1 MPANELTE
9 HSHCAVLLTKG
20 AAG

>member
-1 MPANELTE
+1 MPASELTE
-9 HSHCAVLLTKG
+9 HSHSAVLLTKG